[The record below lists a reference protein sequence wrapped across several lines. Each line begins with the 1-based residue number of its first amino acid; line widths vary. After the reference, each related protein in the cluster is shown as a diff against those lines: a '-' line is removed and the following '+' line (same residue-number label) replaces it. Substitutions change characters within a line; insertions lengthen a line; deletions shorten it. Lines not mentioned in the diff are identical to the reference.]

1 MHLIVRRVSAADAG
15 RGRSGAGW
23 RRDPRNSGR
32 RDGSRDPVVGGGV
45 QGWMELPQRDCIRDP
60 GGRQRRP
67 RLDGAAIKLKLIIQL
82 PDAEVP
88 NPPFCLRHRGGY
100 WNFTIYH

>member
-1 MHLIVRRVSAADAG
+1 
-15 RGRSGAGW
+15 
-23 RRDPRNSGR
+23 
-32 RDGSRDPVVGGGV
+32 
-45 QGWMELPQRDCIRDP
+45 
-60 GGRQRRP
+60 
-67 RLDGAAIKLKLIIQL
+67 LIIQL